1 MGTSG
6 SFKGSGDKDAGD
18 LRDAIADWLG
28 DTAPSDSTPANSPA
42 TDPAAPSDSTPANP
56 INPSSIAPILG
67 MWGGGRSRGSGGG
80 GGGAGS
86 ESSGGGRTGGSGGG
100 RSSGGVQRTVARVAG
115 PAGRASSLARAYSTG
130 NREVLEAAG
139 LNFDDLRALNDPLEV
154 GQRIAEVAF
163 DAQADGTLEDS
174 ESRLIVA
181 ELVSWILEAPDDHQ
195 PAPDEIVRHSIELM
209 IAQSALVEVGDTI
222 RQEKSQAKRHEA
234 EKEIRNA
241 AQVLASQVTLGGVG
255 ASSAEIATAIESG
268 VAQLKEIYGA
278 SE

>member
-6 SFKGSGDKDAGD
+6 SFGGSGGKEAVD

-28 DTAPSDSTPANSPA
+28 DATPSDMTPTNNSATNPASTSDGSPSN
-42 TDPAAPSDSTPANP
+42 PLSPST
-56 INPSSIAPILG
+56 IASVIR
-67 MWGGGRSRGSGGG
+67 MWGGRPGGSGGG
-80 GGGAGS
+80 
-86 ESSGGGRTGGSGGG
+86 SGGSSRRGNTGGSGGG

-139 LNFDDLRALNDPLEV
+139 LNYDDLRALNDPLEI
-154 GQRIAEVAF
+154 GQRIAAVAF
-163 DAQADGTLEDS
+163 DANADSTLEDS

-181 ELVSWILEAPDDHQ
+181 ELVSWILESPDDQQ
-195 PAPDEIVRHSIELM
+195 PEPDEIVRHSIELM

-222 RQEKSQAKRHEA
+222 RKEKNQAKRQAA
-234 EKEIRNA
+234 EQEIRRA
-241 AQVLASQVTLGGVG
+241 AQVLASQVTLGVIG
-255 ASSAEIATAIESG
+255 ASSAEIATAIENS